1 MGMKPEIKVLVES
14 VVAVFE
20 EAKRR
25 KRKKRKTRK
34 NPTSL
39 LNYMDYAVSG
49 DSVGDG
55 GGA

>member
-1 MGMKPEIKVLVES
+1 MKPEIKVLVES

-25 KRKKRKTRK
+25 KRKRPKTRK
-34 NPTSL
+34 SPTAR